1 MNGTIVLRTERLVL
15 RRHIAEDAAVL
26 HENFGCDPKMFE
38 YSGWNPYATMEMAED
53 TVREFIDSYAEPDFY
68 GWAIC
73 LRESDPEAE
82 PSESNKEGCRLIGT
96 IGAYDY
102 DDKAGRIEVGASI
115 ERASWGKG
123 YASEALEAVLHYLTE
138 HEGIREVTA
147 WCADD
152 NIGSIKIM
160 KKAGMEQVGVEKD
173 ALEIT
178 GKRYD
183 KLIFSFT

>member
-1 MNGTIVLRTERLVL
+1 
-15 RRHIAEDAAVL
+15 
-26 HENFGCDPKMFE
+26 MFE

-53 TVREFIDSYAEPDFY
+53 TVREFIVSYERPDFY

-138 HEGIREVTA
+138 REGIREVTA